1 MSENTISGLLKSR
14 VKEYGTKLLYQRRDG
29 WSWKQITWLDFDRKV
44 KNIASFLMDLGLG
57 PGDRAIVASS
67 NRLEAISAEIAVMLV
82 GGVIVPLEFNTTPE
96 AVVAAANETG
106 AKFVFVEQGEA
117 LDSIID
123 SAGAMPGVE
132 RIVIFPDAHIKN
144 EKVLDFKAVLKF
156 GLMKRK
162 KLEDELTKI
171 ASGVGPGDPA
181 AVFIG
186 AGGAAAEFTQG
197 DILEALDSIAGKY
210 HKLGMEDQSFS
221 YMTAASPFSK
231 LINYLTLYKA
241 SRAAVADSRKD
252 FYMDIVEVM
261 PTLLY
266 ETGDDLEVISRDL
279 VAGKNGVSPA
289 KKLRLE
295 LGNRVGHI
303 FTDRLPEA
311 ETNRLYREAGVTL
324 HEITELSGK
333 AG

>member
-57 PGDRAIVASS
+57 PGGRVIVASS

-82 GGVIVPLEFNTTPE
+82 GGVVVPLGLNAAPE
-96 AVVAAANETG
+96 AVTAAANETG
-106 AKFVFVEQGEA
+106 AKFIFIEQGESFDCV
-117 LDSIID
+117 LNSI
-123 SAGAMPGVE
+123 GLLPGVE
-132 RIVIFPDAHIKN
+132 RIIVFPDAHIKN

-162 KLEDELTKI
+162 KLEDELVKV
-171 ASGVGPGDPA
+171 SGGVEPDSLA

-186 AGGAAAEFTQG
+186 AGGAASEFTQRG
-197 DILEALDSIAGKY
+197 ILDALRTISGKY
-210 HKLGMEDQSFS
+210 HQLGAEDQSFS
-221 YMTAASPFSK
+221 YMTTASPFSK
-231 LINYLTLYKA
+231 FINYLTLYRA

-252 FYMDIVEVM
+252 FYMDVVEVM

-266 ETGDDLEVISRDL
+266 ETGPDLEVISRDL
-279 VAGKNGVSPA
+279 IAGKNGVSPA
-289 KKLRLE
+289 KKLRLD

-303 FTDRLPEA
+303 FVDRLPGERID
-311 ETNRLYREAGVTL
+311 RLFREAGVTL
-324 HEITELSGK
+324 HEIEELSGP
-333 AG
+333 AD

>member
-1 MSENTISGLLKSR
+1 MSENTIHLLLKSR
-14 VKEYGTKLLYQRRDG
+14 VKEFGTRLLYQRRDG

-57 PGDRAIVASS
+57 PGDRVVVASS

-82 GGVIVPLEFNTTPE
+82 GGVIVPLEMNAAPE
-96 AVVAAANETG
+96 TVTSAANETG
-106 AKFVFVEQGEA
+106 AKFIFIEQGES
-117 LDSIID
+117 LDGVLGSIGFLHGI
-123 SAGAMPGVE
+123 E
-132 RIVIFPDAHIKN
+132 RIIVFPDAHIKN

-162 KLEDELTKI
+162 KLEDELVKV
-171 ASGVGPGDPA
+171 SDGVGPDSRA

-186 AGGAAAEFTQG
+186 AGGVALEFTQG
-197 DILEALDSIAGKY
+197 GILDALRTISGKY
-210 HKLGMEDQSFS
+210 HQLGAEDQSFS

-231 LINYLTLYKA
+231 FINYLTLYRA

-252 FYMDIVEVM
+252 FYMDVVEVM

-266 ETGDDLEVISRDL
+266 ETGADLEVISGDL
-279 VAGKNGVSPA
+279 LSGKNGVSPA
-289 KKLRLE
+289 KNLRLE

-303 FTDRLPEA
+303 FVDRLPGEKTDRLF
-311 ETNRLYREAGVTL
+311 REAGVTL
-324 HEITELSGK
+324 HEIKELSGP
-333 AG
+333 AA